1 MSSDSKR
8 DVDVA
13 ANLFD
18 WFDARVRDAHQLTGV
33 ELSRDSELYL
43 ATLLV
48 ERARADRPEPPER
61 TLAELHARAARSTPA
76 EQARTYRE
84 IGDRSLYVV
93 GYFEESLS
101 RSTVGPSYYCE
112 MGAAAYARA
121 DHVFKR
127 WFANAF
133 DGVFEELAHR
143 FHGCVRVLLE
153 IRRTVDEQPD
163 AVMRLYQQWLAT
175 GSAELAERLRAHGLV
190 VPARPS
196 EA

>member
-1 MSSDSKR
+1 MS
-8 DVDVA
+8 DVEIA

-18 WFDARVRDAHQLTGV
+18 WFHGRVQDAHRATGAD
-33 ELSRDSELYL
+33 LSGDSELYL

-48 ERARADRPEPPER
+48 DRARADRPALPER
-61 TLAELHARAARSTPA
+61 TLAELHARAARGAPA

-101 RSTVGPSYYCE
+101 RSVVGPSYYME
-112 MGAAAYARA
+112 MGSAAYARV

-133 DGVFEELAHR
+133 DGVFDELAHGFR
-143 FHGCVRVLLE
+143 DCVRVLRE
-153 IRRTVDEQPD
+153 IRRTTDEEPD
-163 AVMRLYQQWLAT
+163 LVMRLYAQWTTT
-175 GSAELAERLRAHGLV
+175 GSEEVAERLRAHGLV
-190 VPARPS
+190 LPPRPTES
-196 EA
+196 